1 MTLVL
6 DAGPLVAL
14 ADRRDPMQP
23 AIEQLL
29 RDEAGQLLVPLPVA
43 TEVDYLLG
51 RRGGRGPRLA
61 FLDDLVSGRL
71 ALEGLS
77 ATDLATVRD
86 LEGRYPELD
95 AGLADLSV
103 VVIAARH
110 RTSRVATFD
119 DHFRVLRPLD
129 GEPAFTV
136 LP

>member
-1 MTLVL
+1 ML

-51 RRGGRGPRLA
+51 RRGGRGARLA
-61 FLDDLVSGRL
+61 FLDDLMSGRL

-129 GEPAFTV
+129 GDPAFTV

>member
-1 MTLVL
+1 ML

-51 RRGGRGPRLA
+51 RRGGRGARLA
-61 FLDDLVSGRL
+61 FLDDLMSGRL

-129 GEPAFTV
+129 GDPVFTV